1 MSIAQ
6 KLAEAKEVDAFVA
19 LSDEEKAEADLLAEI
34 AVQIHRKR
42 MELGLS
48 QKDFAKV
55 TGVSQAMVSKW
66 ERGDYNFSVQ
76 TLARVFSKLGI
87 PYTFGMVERRP
98 THTAPAE
105 SGYSQ
110 EKSWRAQTTSSEA
123 WVRGAVCAASI

>member
-6 KLAEAKEVDAFVA
+6 KLAEAKEVDAFAV

-76 TLARVFSKLGI
+76 TLAKVFSKIGI
-87 PYTFGMVERRP
+87 PCTFDVGERRP
-98 THTAPAE
+98 AHIVRAE
-105 SGYSQ
+105 SCGS
-110 EKSWRAQTTSSEA
+110 ENKSWRTQTTSSEM
-123 WVRGAVCAASI
+123 WVRGAVCSSAI